1 MQSNCYEAIPLL
13 NLHTESTPQRIL
25 SGIIPP
31 FVTYLTKAKESESM
45 IDVNQL
51 RKGVTFELDGNL
63 YKVLDYSHNKTGR
76 GNANIRVK
84 ARNLQTGA
92 NIERTFSSGQSVQD
106 VSLDFHNVAY
116 LYTDGEFY
124 HFIDNET
131 FEQPAIKSEMLGD
144 DALYLKEG
152 MEVKLT
158 FYRGQPLDVELPSS
172 VELKVVEAETAIR
185 GDTATGVTKKVRTET
200 GLEVNCPQFV
210 KVGDVIRVNTETGEY
225 VTRV

>member
-1 MQSNCYEAIPLL
+1 
-13 NLHTESTPQRIL
+13 
-25 SGIIPP
+25 
-31 FVTYLTKAKESESM
+31 M
-45 IDVNQL
+45 IDVNEL

-92 NIERTFSSGQSVQD
+92 NIEHTFSSGQSVQD
-106 VSLDFHNVAY
+106 VRLDFHNVSY
-116 LYTDGEFY
+116 LYTDGDFY
-124 HFIDNET
+124 HFMDNET

-158 FYRGQPLDVELPSS
+158 FYNDAPLDIELPGS
-172 VELKVVEAETAIR
+172 VDLKVVEAETAIR
-185 GDTATGVTKKVRTET
+185 GDTATGVTKKVKTET

-210 KVGDVIRVNTETGEY
+210 KVGDIIRVNTETGEY